1 MHDLDFQGLEC
12 IKYLKFPKILF
23 FFVVKTASFLKK
35 KPQKHY
41 FLRCLIV
48 EQA

>member
-1 MHDLDFQGLEC
+1 
-12 IKYLKFPKILF
+12 
-23 FFVVKTASFLKK
+23 VKTASFLKK